1 MEHCGFKVIP
11 IARIIEQKKTLQAI
25 WRASGVGRDRTGDT
39 RIFNPL
45 LYRLSY
51 RTVFFQSFPSVG
63 ECKCSVFFL
72 LSKYFLKIICFSKVL
87 RL

>member
-11 IARIIEQKKTLQAI
+11 IARIIEQKKTLQVI

-45 LYRLSY
+45 
-51 RTVFFQSFPSVG
+51 
-63 ECKCSVFFL
+63 
-72 LSKYFLKIICFSKVL
+72 KYC
-87 RL
+87 